1 MLKILIILVLIGYV
15 FYKATS
21 FLFNGLF
28 RGFVK
33 NEGYS
38 NQQGHY
44 RSSRKT
50 KGGNVNIDSV
60 PNSKSGKAKGYDGG
74 EYVDYEEV
82 K

>member
-33 NEGYS
+33 NDGYS
-38 NQQGHY
+38 NQQSH
-44 RSSRKT
+44 SRTRKAR
-50 KGGNVNIDSV
+50 GGNVNIDSV
-60 PNSKSGKAKGYDGG
+60 PKNKSEKDMGYEGG